1 MDKITGLDTRFRY
14 LRAVSI
20 TEVMQGGLRCYRHY
34 TNQGRTNPK
43 ASTAPSSPIRS
54 PDLGEGLM
62 Q

>member
-20 TEVMQGGLRCYRHY
+20 TGVMERGLRCYCHY
-34 TNQGRTNPK
+34 TNYGRANPK
-43 ASTAPSSPIRS
+43 ASTPPSSPIGP